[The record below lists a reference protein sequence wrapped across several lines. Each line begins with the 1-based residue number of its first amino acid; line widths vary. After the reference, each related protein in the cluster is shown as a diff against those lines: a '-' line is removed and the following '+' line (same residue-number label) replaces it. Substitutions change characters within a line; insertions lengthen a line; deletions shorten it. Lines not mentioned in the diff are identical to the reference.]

1 MPEPLLEEVI
11 SPSQV
16 AAAVEK
22 LAGLINRDYK
32 DKELVFVGVLK
43 GSFIFMADLVR
54 HLEIPV
60 KIEFVRASSYGSG
73 MSSKGAVELGDM
85 DLEIQGRDVI
95 VVEDIIDTGQTL
107 AAIIARMKTKG
118 PSSLRVCTLLDKP
131 SRRMTG
137 YRPDYIGIEVE
148 DVFLVGYGLDHA
160 ENHRHLKG
168 LYKITLQS

>member
-1 MPEPLLEEVI
+1 MPEPLLEEII
-11 SPSQV
+11 SPSEV
-16 AAAVEK
+16 AAAVER

-32 DKELVFVGVLK
+32 DKEPVLVCVLK

-73 MSSKGAVELGDM
+73 TSPNGAVDLGGIDF
-85 DLEIQGRDVI
+85 EILGQDVI
-95 VVEDIIDTGQTL
+95 IIEDIIDTGQTL
-107 AAIIARMKTKG
+107 AAIIARMNANG
-118 PSSLRVCTLLDKP
+118 PSSLKVCTLLDKP
-131 SRRMTG
+131 SRRKTE
-137 YRPDYIGIEVE
+137 YRPDYVGIEVE

-168 LYKITLQS
+168 LCKITPQP

>member
-11 SPSQV
+11 SPSEV
-16 AAAVEK
+16 ATAVER

-32 DKELVFVGVLK
+32 DKEPVLVGVLK

-54 HLEIPV
+54 YLDMPV

-73 MSSKGAVELGDM
+73 TTSKGTVELGGM
-85 DLEIQGRDVI
+85 DFEIQGRDVI
-95 VVEDIIDTGQTL
+95 IVEDIIDTGQTL
-107 AAIIARMKTKG
+107 AAIIARMKSKG
-118 PSSLRVCTLLDKP
+118 PASLRVCTLLDKP
-131 SRRMTG
+131 SRRVTG
-137 YRPDYIGIEVE
+137 YRPDYAGIEVE

-168 LYKITLQS
+168 LYKITRQS

>member
-11 SPSQV
+11 SPSEV
-16 AAAVEK
+16 AAAVER
-22 LAGLINRDYK
+22 LAKLINRDYK
-32 DKELVFVGVLK
+32 DKELVLVGVLK

-73 MSSKGAVELGDM
+73 TSSKGAVELGGM
-85 DLEIQGRDVI
+85 DLEIQGQDVI

-107 AAIIARMKTKG
+107 AAIIARMESKG
-118 PSSLRVCTLLDKP
+118 PASIKVCTLLDKP
-131 SRRMTG
+131 SRRKTD
-137 YRPDYIGIEVE
+137 YRPDYVGIKVE

-168 LYKITLQS
+168 LYKFTPQS